1 MEPVTRTEKYLAAI
15 ANMDVD
21 AELPEPITREE
32 RYLYA
37 VWQAVVNGGGGGE
50 GGTTNYNALSNK
62 PKINGV
68 ELKGNL
74 YFDDIVPPMTSE
86 EIDQLMSQLD

>member
-1 MEPVTRTEKYLAAI
+1 MDPVTRTEQYLAAI
-15 ANMDVD
+15 ANMDSG

-50 GGTTNYNALSNK
+50 GGTTNYNALTNK

-68 ELKGNL
+68 VLSGDLALE
-74 YFDDIVPPMTSE
+74 DIAPGMTSE
-86 EIDQLMSQLD
+86 EIDQLMSRLA